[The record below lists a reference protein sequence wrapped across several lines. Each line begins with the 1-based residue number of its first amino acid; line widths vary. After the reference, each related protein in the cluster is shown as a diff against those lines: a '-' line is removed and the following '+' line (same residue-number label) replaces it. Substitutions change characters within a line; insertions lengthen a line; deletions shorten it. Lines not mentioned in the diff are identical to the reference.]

1 METDEKQLQKRF
13 AELAD
18 RAGRRGSYTYTQF
31 LTLAEQD
38 VLQRMERSLPAPVRW
53 MGGYDAA
60 ERRLACFGREEELG
74 YPPECPIRCVAMAPA
89 SRKFAG
95 DLGHRDLLGA
105 LMGLGIRRSLLGD
118 IQLVEGTGYLF
129 CLEDIAGFICD
140 NLTQAGRTTLRCSL
154 CPPPEQLA
162 LPPEPVEV
170 VAASPRLD
178 ALLAAVWRLSRNEA
192 RELLE
197 KGLVF
202 IDGRLADS
210 GARVL
215 REGELVSVRHRGRFR
230 YEGALRE
237 TKKGRLRVCVRIY

>member
-1 METDEKQLQKRF
+1 M
-13 AELAD
+13 
-18 RAGRRGSYTYTQF
+18 
-31 LTLAEQD
+31 
-38 VLQRMERSLPAPVRW
+38 LQRMERSLPAPVRW

-74 YPPECPIRCVAMAPA
+74 YPPEGPIRCVAMAPA